1 MDKKK
6 LRKQIIEKRV
16 LLSDQEVS
24 IKSKIISKK
33 IENLTIFKDSEN
45 IAMYYPFKKEVNL
58 LPLFNKYKLQKNFL
72 FPKTLGKTMKF
83 HKASSLDHFV
93 KGNFGIMEPTED
105 RFENEIDMFLIPGVA
120 FSPYLYR
127 IGYGGG
133 FYDRF
138 IENINYKTIL
148 CGISFDLQVV
158 DNLPIEKHDQRLD
171 MIITNKEVYI
181 NES

>member
-1 MDKKK
+1 
-6 LRKQIIEKRV
+6 
-16 LLSDQEVS
+16 
-24 IKSKIISKK
+24 
-33 IENLTIFKDSEN
+33 
-45 IAMYYPFKKEVNL
+45 
-58 LPLFNKYKLQKNFL
+58 
-72 FPKTLGKTMKF
+72 
-83 HKASSLDHFV
+83 
-93 KGNFGIMEPTED
+93 MEPTED